1 MAKNIVGY
9 IANLGKSVS
18 YSAVDKV
25 KSMTPSSAEFVETNA
40 DLFKTVYNSVRD
52 YKITY
57 KRGMDIF
64 SKSKIYEAGDVLKN
78 SLIED
83 IKTGK
88 LYNKEREDTIAMKS
102 MGLSDQDMDLNFDF
116 DGFDDNLDFSA
127 DDITTGDKVVSSS
140 IDSSS
145 RRSAEMIS
153 TVTARTGEYIV
164 ESQKMNTNL
173 LYTQHMQTH
182 SMLHG
187 NLSSINDN
195 IGNLINFSDK
205 VVKVHIDNSAEYY
218 KRSTELMQDQTA
230 LLREIVDILRP
241 KDEKKEEKQKDRITY
256 DDLVGAN
263 GMPDLKMYL
272 SNIKKNSENVSGMLS
287 SMNNMFGEDTNMLA
301 TLVSS
306 PLKFIPNAIV
316 NAVVP
321 KAIEESMENLDKSL
335 GSIFGS
341 MVTKFNTMAKSDNM
355 IESTIGSLLGVR
367 STSKDDI
374 DTSKYN
380 KGKVDWDG
388 KSKKALE
395 EVIPSQ
401 LAKIISLL
409 SGQGEKI
416 YDYEKGKFISGKD
429 IKNDY
434 ENMKKN
440 YVKSSTSDME
450 DYMKD
455 YAKLMTFNSLKE
467 KKSFE
472 EDLEKFFTKLYSENK
487 LFDVNSA
494 TLDQDHLEYGID
506 SKNFRTI
513 RTLYKKAPKYMQ
525 HQINASIL
533 EGRNKQTRDFKELED
548 GGNSIMHYLFNG
560 SNIDEFI
567 KENKLE
573 KKYSSVLT
581 NNLNATVDNYGRNI
595 FFYLQNIYKELSFMR
610 QYGNPI
616 GTPPNRIQDP
626 MKIVSSD
633 GSEYSPAEKT
643 IKDIA
648 IPRNPRKPRSEQ
660 QEEINRREEER
671 FRRSELRRRERD
683 SDLINFSDEDNERLL
698 GSKLSLKIDEER
710 FNRRRELEES
720 REPSIID
727 RLLAAQNLSEKTRVM
742 IDKITELS
750 RKPTEFVTATID
762 KVDQRMYEFVYGRE
776 DVHGSN
782 DIKGF
787 LDLTLYELRN
797 TFSKFNNFM
806 DEKILTPLKDKLGLG
821 KEKFK
826 GFLSSIGLD
835 PAEMR
840 KNIKTFFF
848 GDRNTGKEGLLTS
861 TIQAVK
867 DNAKS
872 LFGSVKDSVSST
884 TAPIRDKFRSKFR
897 SRRQDLLDDM
907 DRIDEEGDDY
917 VDPSDQQNPY
927 DLQNR
932 INRLTGVSRANSDRS
947 QQYYDQIDWDSDE
960 NKEYLDKH
968 TYASGLRTI
977 NDETAELYYLHERI
991 RELNNEARTANV
1003 TRRIAILNELTPLKQ
1018 KYNELKSSVQGF
1030 HQSKRRYK
1038 DRLANRKFDNINK
1051 YYTESISRSL
1061 DMSDD
1066 ESFKDVMNSMFE
1078 SRRDSKD
1085 ADFTVEDLMRSARKL
1100 SLDNQDG
1107 EKYESIIDKIADYT
1121 DKYYGSDINKK
1132 LSTLAEEGYYQKL
1145 YDPESYRS
1153 EGLPRTAEEYYEIS
1167 SDFNG
1172 GKNIMSEI
1180 EEGNESLNN
1189 HTSLLREISDNI
1201 KSLKDLFTSLSR
1213 GGGRRNPGP
1222 GPRLDLNPDLITT
1235 PEGRATHT
1243 FAQELVTMISNW
1255 MYGRTPH
1262 FDKGG
1267 YIDQPTVATVGK
1279 GEIVLSAENVDK
1291 MTSVFNDVISGIKNK
1306 EKTKTVATGT
1316 LDKLAQES
1324 GLDMDNIRSVEEFIR
1339 NNPKVKANYDSMTKT
1354 EKKKYAKVVNFLDY
1368 KRVEKNEKQE
1378 ADNETLVNQIKDE
1391 LLSGTRAVS
1400 RSLFGEPKEDRKK
1413 FGEVVNDVTG
1423 NISKYAPDML
1433 GKGIIGAGLSL
1444 VTGAIGGPLLGAAVG
1459 AGISL
1464 TKNSSKVQDFL
1475 FGEMVDGERQG
1486 GVIGKNILGGIKKY
1500 LPDMKS
1506 YGITGAL
1513 AGFLTPLGA
1522 IGGLLL
1528 GSSIGFA
1535 KNNQSVMSTL
1545 FGEEGLF
1552 KEESKQKLK
1561 KAIPKIAAGALVGGM
1576 VGPFGLMGN
1585 LVLGAGV
1592 GLASSTED
1600 FRTAILGRYD
1610 ENDKKFKGGLL
1621 PTMRDTVLDPLKS
1634 FAVDIKNNGMEFIKK
1649 HMILPVANA
1658 MDPIRK
1664 ELSLLAKGMFDKV
1677 GDTIQGMFKETF
1689 APLNKWMEDKIMK
1702 PIGGTIVKFIKGT
1715 FKLGAGAATL
1725 PFKAIGGV
1733 GNHLRKKHI
1742 KNGNAD
1748 YMTAEERMQYADEK
1762 GIKYNTKF
1770 DEYLN
1775 GLSDE
1780 EANSMYDILSSVK
1793 NSGKSAR
1800 KLRKQ
1805 NGTRIGNNIATYVD
1819 YDTTKELM
1827 YHFKN
1832 GNMDKA
1838 EQLLRENK
1846 KGLFGRKR
1854 RHDLDERQQDELLKY
1869 MRDNYDAYHNA
1880 DKRQEL
1886 MDKEREDLYTQLRK
1900 KGFKDISDK
1909 NIDKYLGM
1917 LDKERKSDK
1926 RKSNKIDENDPDI
1939 TPSTRILLE
1948 RQKERHTEIVGLM
1961 EEAIKAIRGI
1971 EENTETIEER
1981 TVKTGSSDNQVDIGD
1996 VTNAD
2001 GSVIDQMR
2009 DSYKG
2014 KREPIIRID
2023 EYGNVMEFKR
2033 TSDGELK
2040 ADTSDSSTLEAIKAA
2055 RADDEREQ
2063 SIVDQLKEMANKG
2076 GSDEDEDGKK
2086 KKKKGGILGLLGGLG
2101 GMLKGLLNPKMLGLA
2116 GTAIMALPVLPQL
2129 LNAVMEDGI
2138 SGLITQLPSL
2148 VFNGVE
2154 KGITEILPAT
2164 MKSFWDYFNTHN
2176 GDDPSIIDRGAHTA
2190 IREIATGGKMS
2201 KAGLNHYEKL
2211 GKTLNAFGKTGKEGS
2226 RIGRFLSRGL
2236 KAMSPIT
2243 YAKMGTKASL
2253 FTVPKMVGKGVGKVA
2268 EGVSKLYA
2276 KVDEKT
2282 GLKRIGEA
2290 AKGRMSNYITRTAD
2304 AVGAKA
2310 LGEAAKASDQTLVS
2324 KFVTKMSEFF
2334 SKLFSNKTVVKLV
2347 GAENAE
2353 RLVKEF
2359 VPNFLKEIS
2368 ERLAKDAAKI
2378 SGKVAGLLATG
2389 GIINIMFAIADFIS
2403 GYNDAKDILGITEE
2417 PTLAMKIASGILKS
2431 VNGLFIITS
2440 LIPER
2445 IYVNLVLDNMSF
2457 LFKDLQKMRARAKQQ
2472 AKEYKEK
2479 NKIKGKFSVQD
2490 YNQKMREQNKKKN
2503 SADLNGDGKVGF
2515 LEGTI
2520 DFGKQ
2525 AFNTVKEWTVNSWNA
2540 TKDAVKSVGSAI
2552 ANGASSAWNG
2562 IKNFGKNALG
2572 WFTGKGGAGKGD
2584 ETPAGGYPSRM
2595 NNFTYYSQGD
2605 PRWNSERIDGTTVKI
2620 AGCGPTSMAMIISEL
2635 TGQAHRPDEFVKD
2648 ALAHGQWSRNGANW
2662 TMFKY
2667 FADKYG
2673 VPYQEAGSYDKFQ
2686 QMAAQGIPQ
2695 AVSGQKR
2702 GVAGSPFTSGGH
2714 IITVLGTDG
2723 NGNYIVN
2730 DPVSPE
2736 RSKLYPNEIIQKGW
2750 RNSWGFGNP
2759 GTYNAN
2765 GAGQTTYGA
2774 QSGGQ
2779 QQEQKPSG
2787 LSGLFSDLTNA
2798 ATKSFDKLYGLDKI
2812 VGMSS
2817 GSTAP
2822 SSTTLP
2828 TDPSVTAGQGGKD
2841 VDVNLDVNPL
2851 AATDFEDTSIVNK
2864 IKGMMKKAPA
2874 LFANKVTSLTGK
2886 DAKSFTDIKSDAKS
2900 VSDLRDKLLD
2910 ESAKYESKK
2919 NNYTGMGGV
2928 DDDKTTTAS
2937 AQEIEHQDL
2946 TKYTDISEQQFNQW
2960 LGTKKKSTKP
2970 FTSSDANIFLN
2981 AANKTGLDPRYIM
2994 AHAAWES
3001 GWGTSRI
3008 ARDKNNYYGIGAFN
3022 KSPYSSALSFKT
3034 ASDGI
3039 LAGAEWIKKNYIDR
3053 GQNTLHKMIFDPSG
3067 KNHTYA
3073 TYDDGS
3079 PNTGW
3084 IKGITGIMSSAPQ
3097 SGKIVTSFN
3106 TSSPGGDGQQQG
3118 EQRSGFSGL
3127 MADLGDL
3134 LTGGFNKLYGL
3145 DEIFGS
3151 NTSGGQSDPTGAGI
3165 DPNSPKISD
3174 DWYTRTLGAR
3184 ISSPYGNRKNPT
3196 GSGNQFHKGIDYAT
3210 AAGTAIK
3217 SPIDGT
3223 VESNLATS
3231 QSGGFGNLLKIKDSA
3246 GATHYF
3252 AHMQQRS
3259 SLQEGARVKSGDV
3272 VGKVGSTGNS
3282 TGPHLHYQ
3290 VNTTSDRNSHTEPN
3304 GYLAKLF
3311 GKLKSNTGQGGGNE
3325 TKSTPS
3331 KKYNGMGGGY
3341 DTPKAPKL
3349 PNITRRGS
3357 IPVKEQPT
3365 ISETKLLSIIIEVL
3379 SKIADNTSSLS
3390 DIVQLLSKSLN
3401 VEVSEEK
3408 INTIKSNN
3416 KSIGGSKKQVVNI
3429 IKNSLKDSNNPENAN
3444 LLATLDKL
3452 ALE

>member
-40 DLFKTVYNSVRD
+40 DLFKSVYNNVRD

-57 KRGMDIF
+57 KRGMDLF
-64 SKSKIYEAGDVLKN
+64 EKSKIYEAGDVLKN

-88 LYNKEREDTIAMKS
+88 LYNKEREDAIAMKS

-116 DGFDDNLDFSA
+116 DSFDENMDFTA
-127 DDITTGDKVVSSS
+127 DDITTGDKIVSSS
-140 IDSSS
+140 IGSSS

-164 ESQKMNTNL
+164 ENQKMSTNL

-182 SMLHG
+182 SMLSG
-187 NLSSINDN
+187 SLSSINDN

-230 LLREIVDILRP
+230 LLREIVDILKP
-241 KDEKKEEKQKDRITY
+241 KDEKKEEKQKERITY

-263 GMPDLKMYL
+263 GMPDLKLYL
-272 SNIKKNSENVSGMLS
+272 SNIKKNSENLSGMFS

-306 PLKFIPNAIV
+306 PLKFVPNAIV
-316 NAVVP
+316 NAIVP
-321 KAIEESMENLDKSL
+321 KVIEESMQDLDKSL

-341 MVTKFNTMAKSDNM
+341 LVTKFNTMGRSDNM
-355 IESTIGSLLGVR
+355 IESTIGNLLGVR
-367 STSKDDI
+367 SNAKSDI

-416 YDYEKGKFISGKD
+416 YDYEKGKFISGQD

-434 ENMKKN
+434 ENMKKG
-440 YVKSSTSDME
+440 YRKSSTSEME

-455 YAKLMTFNSLKE
+455 YAKLITFNSLKE
-467 KKSFE
+467 KKNFE
-472 EDLEKFFTKLYSENK
+472 EDLEKFFTKLYDENK
-487 LFDVNSA
+487 LFDVNSS
-494 TLDQDHLEYGID
+494 TLDEDHLDYGID

-525 HQINASIL
+525 HQINADIL
-533 EGRNKQTRDFKELED
+533 EGRNRQSKDFKEIED
-548 GGNSIMHYLFNG
+548 NGNSIMHYLFNG
-560 SNIDEFI
+560 SNINEFI

-573 KKYSSVLT
+573 KKSSSVLT
-581 NNLNATVDNYGRNI
+581 NSLNATVDNYGRNI
-595 FFYLQNIYKELSFMR
+595 FFYLQNIYKELSYMR
-610 QYGNPI
+610 QYGNPV
-616 GTPPNRIQDP
+616 GTPPNKIQDP

-643 IKDIA
+643 INDIA
-648 IPRNPRKPRSEQ
+648 IPRNPRKPRAEQ

-671 FRRSELRRRERD
+671 FRRSELRRREQD
-683 SDLINFSDEDNERLL
+683 SDLINIYDEDNERLL
-698 GSKLSLKIDEER
+698 GSKLSMKIDEER
-710 FNRRRELEES
+710 FNRRRELEQS
-720 REPSIID
+720 KGPSIID
-727 RLLAAQNLSEKTRVM
+727 RLLAAQNLSEKSRVM
-742 IDKITELS
+742 IDKITELT
-750 RKPTEFVTATID
+750 RKPTEFVAATID

-776 DVHGSN
+776 DSNGST

-806 DEKILTPLKDKLGLG
+806 DEKILNPLKDKLGLG

-835 PAEMR
+835 PTDIR

-848 GDRNTGKEGLLTS
+848 GDKDTGKEGLLTS
-861 TIQAVK
+861 TVQAVK

-872 LFGSVKDSVSST
+872 LFGTVKESVSTT
-884 TAPIRDKFRSKFR
+884 TAPLRDRFRSTFR

-907 DRIDEEGDDY
+907 DAIDEQGDDY
-917 VDPSDQQNPY
+917 IEHQNPY

-932 INRLTGVSRANSDRS
+932 IDRLTGVSRSTSNRT
-947 QQYYDQIDWDSDE
+947 QQYYNQINWDSEE
-960 NKEYLDKH
+960 NQEYLDKN
-968 TYASGLRTI
+968 TYASGLRTVD
-977 NDETAELYYLHERI
+977 DETAELYYLHQRI
-991 RELNNEARTANV
+991 TELTNEANSANNI
-1003 TRRIAILNELTPLKQ
+1003 TRRIAISNELTPLKQ
-1018 KYNELKSSVQGF
+1018 RYDELKASVQGF
-1030 HQSKRRYK
+1030 HQSKKRYK
-1038 DRLANRKFDNINK
+1038 GRLANKKFDNINK
-1051 YYTESISRSL
+1051 YYTDSISRSL
-1061 DMSDD
+1061 DMGED
-1066 ESFKDVMNSMFE
+1066 ENFKQVMNHMFE
-1078 SRRDSKD
+1078 SRRDTKNT
-1085 ADFTVEDLMRSARKL
+1085 DFTVEDLMRSARKM
-1100 SLDNQDG
+1100 SLDNPDG
-1107 EKYESIIDKIADYT
+1107 EKYESIIDKIANYT

-1132 LSTLAEEGYYQKL
+1132 LSNLAEDGYYQKL

-1153 EGLPRTAEEYYEIS
+1153 EGLPKTAEEYYEMS

-1172 GKNIMSEI
+1172 GKNIMAEI
-1180 EEGNESLNN
+1180 EESNDSLNSQ
-1189 HTSLLREISDNI
+1189 TTLLQEISNNI
-1201 KSLKDLFTSLSR
+1201 KSLTDLFTGLSR
-1213 GGGRRNPGP
+1213 RNNRSNAP
-1222 GPRLDLNPDLITT
+1222 GPRMDLNPDLVRT

-1243 FAQELVTMISNW
+1243 FAQDLVTMISNW
-1255 MYGRTPH
+1255 MYGNTPH
-1262 FDKGG
+1262 FDQGG
-1267 YIDQPTVATVGK
+1267 YIHRPTVATVGE

-1306 EKTKTVATGT
+1306 EKTKTIATGT
-1316 LDKLAQES
+1316 LDKLAQET
-1324 GLDMDNIRSVEEFIR
+1324 GLDMDNIRSIEEFVR
-1339 NNPKVKANYDSMTKT
+1339 ANPDVKSNYESMTKT

-1368 KRVEKNEKQE
+1368 QKVERDEKQE
-1378 ADNETLVNQIKDE
+1378 ADDETLVNQIKNE

-1400 RSLFGEPKEDRKK
+1400 RSLFGEPNEDRKK

-1433 GKGIIGAGLSL
+1433 GKGVIGAGISL

-1486 GVIGKNILGGIKKY
+1486 GVINKKILGGVKKY

-1513 AGFLTPLGA
+1513 AGFLTPLGP

-1535 KNNQSVMSTL
+1535 KNNQSVMSSL

-1561 KAIPKIAAGALVGGM
+1561 KALPKIGAGALVGGM
-1576 VGPFGLMGN
+1576 MGPFGLMGN

-1592 GLASSTED
+1592 GLATSTED

-1610 ENDKKFKGGLL
+1610 ENDKKFKGGLI

-1658 MDPIRK
+1658 MDPIKK

-1762 GIKYNTKF
+1762 GIRYNNRF

-1780 EANSMYDILSSVK
+1780 EATSMYDILSSVK
-1793 NSGKSAR
+1793 NTGKSAK

-1805 NGTRIGNNIATYVD
+1805 TGTRIGNNVATYVD

-1838 EQLLRENK
+1838 EQLLKDNK
-1846 KGLFGRKR
+1846 KGLFGRKK
-1854 RHDLDERQQDELLKY
+1854 RHDLDERQQEELLGY

-1961 EEAIKAIRGI
+1961 EEAIKAIKGV

-1981 TVKTGSSDNQVDIGD
+1981 TVKAGNSDGPGMNVGD
-1996 VTNAD
+1996 VTDDN
-2001 GSVIDQMR
+2001 GTVIDQMR
-2009 DSYKG
+2009 NSYNNE
-2014 KREPIIRID
+2014 RRTPVIRID

-2040 ADTSDSSTLEAIKAA
+2040 ADTSDSSTVDAINAA

-2063 SIVDQLKEMANKG
+2063 SIVDQLREMANRDG
-2076 GSDEDEDGKK
+2076 GGDDEDGDGKK
-2086 KKKKGGILGLLGGLG
+2086 KKKKGILGLLGGLG
-2101 GMLKGLLNPKMLGLA
+2101 GLLKGLLNPKMLGLA

-2138 SGLITQLPSL
+2138 SGLVTQLPSL

-2154 KGITEILPAT
+2154 KGITEILPKT

-2176 GDDPSIIDRGAHTA
+2176 GDDDSIADRAAHTA
-2190 IREIATGGKMS
+2190 FREVATGGKMG
-2201 KAGLNHYEKL
+2201 KAGLEHYDKL

-2226 RIGRFLSRGL
+2226 KVGRFLSRTM
-2236 KAMSPIT
+2236 KAMSPVT
-2243 YAKMGTKASL
+2243 YAKMGAKASL
-2253 FTVPKMVGKGVGKVA
+2253 FTVPKAVGKGVGKVA
-2268 EGVSKLYA
+2268 GGVAKLYD
-2276 KVDEKT
+2276 KIDSKT
-2282 GLKRIGEA
+2282 GLKRISEA
-2290 AKGRMSNYITRTAD
+2290 AKGKVSGYMTRTAD
-2304 AVGAKA
+2304 AVGARA
-2310 LGEAAKASDQTLVS
+2310 LGEAAKASDETLIS
-2324 KFVTKMSEFF
+2324 KLINKMSEFF
-2334 SKLFSNKTVVKLV
+2334 SKLFSNKTVVRLV

-2359 VPNFLKEIS
+2359 VPKFLKEMS
-2368 ERLAKDAAKI
+2368 ERLLRDSAKVAAKI
-2378 SGKVAGLLATG
+2378 AGVLATG
-2389 GIINIMFAIADFIS
+2389 GIINAMFAIADFVS

-2417 PTLAMKIASGILKS
+2417 PTLPMKISAGILKS
-2431 VNGLFIITS
+2431 VNGLFIVTS
-2440 LIPER
+2440 FIPER

-2457 LFKDLQKMRARAKQQ
+2457 LFKDLQKMRADAKQK

-2479 NKIKGKFSVQD
+2479 NNIKGKFSVQD
-2490 YNQKMREQNKKKN
+2490 YNQKMREQNKKANK
-2503 SADLNGDGKVGF
+2503 ADLNGDGKVGII
-2515 LEGTI
+2515 EGTVN
-2520 DFGKQ
+2520 FGKE
-2525 AFNTVKEWTVNSWNA
+2525 AFNTVKKWTVDSWNTVSGA
-2540 TKDAVKSVGSAI
+2540 AKNIGSAI
-2552 ANGASSAWNG
+2552 ASGAKNAWNG
-2562 IKNFGKNALG
+2562 IKSFGANALN

-2584 ETPAGGYPSRM
+2584 EAPAGGYPSRI

-2605 PRWNSERIDGTTVKI
+2605 PRWNSEKIDGTTVKI
-2620 AGCGPTSMAMIISEL
+2620 AGCGPTSMAMIVSEL
-2635 TGQAHRPDEFVKD
+2635 TGQAHRPDDFVKD
-2648 ALAHGQWSRNGANW
+2648 ALSHGQWNRNGASW
-2662 TMFKY
+2662 SMFKY
-2667 FADKYG
+2667 FADKYNL
-2673 VPYQEAGSYDKFQ
+2673 PYQEAGSYDKFQ

-2702 GVAGSPFTSGGH
+2702 GVSGSPFTSGGH

-2736 RSKLYPNEIIQKGW
+2736 RSKLYPNDIIQKGW

-2759 GTYNAN
+2759 GTYNPN
-2765 GAGQTTYGA
+2765 GAGQTAYGGA
-2774 QSGGQ
+2774 QAGAQ
-2779 QQEQKPSG
+2779 PQEEKQSG
-2787 LSGLFSDLTNA
+2787 LSMLFSDLTNA
-2798 ATKSFDKLYGLDKI
+2798 ATKSFDKMYGLDQI
-2812 VGMSS
+2812 VGNSS
-2817 GSTAP
+2817 AMP
-2822 SSTTLP
+2822 TTIP
-2828 TDPSVTAGQGGKD
+2828 TDPSATAGQGGD
-2841 VDVNLDVNPL
+2841 DLATSNIDINPL
-2851 AATDFEDTSIVNK
+2851 FATDFDDKSIVDK
-2864 IKGMMKKAPA
+2864 LKKAP
-2874 LFANKVTSLTGK
+2874 
-2886 DAKSFTDIKSDAKS
+2886 D
-2900 VSDLRDKLLD
+2900 
-2910 ESAKYESKK
+2910 YK
-2919 NNYTGMGGV
+2919 NNVLNKLKPYTLPISNTKELVESLHGDNKPEKMYTGMGGAEGTGTPTTVKTIRGIPIGSKPLNEDVNKHSSIFQSAGSEFGV
-2928 DDDKTTTAS
+2928 DPELLKAISMQESKGKPLKGAAWGLMQIENGGTTTEFINFGKNRPNGPYTSNDRLDPAKAIPFAAKRLSDDFKHYSGDYLKTTQAYNFS
-2937 AQEIEHQDL
+2937 KYSLDALLKHFPNGDDWLAQRQNVGKYNGTGSSRYGDPKYIEHVFQ
-2946 TKYTDISEQQFNQW
+2946 YYQGNQI
-2960 LGTKKKSTKP
+2960 P
-2970 FTSSDANIFLN
+2970 AD
-2981 AANKTGLDPRYIM
+2981 
-2994 AHAAWES
+2994 
-3001 GWGTSRI
+3001 
-3008 ARDKNNYYGIGAFN
+3008 GIGTVN
-3022 KSPYSSALSFKT
+3022 GGTGVVS
-3034 ASDGI
+3034 
-3039 LAGAEWIKKNYIDR
+3039 GA
-3053 GQNTLHKMIFDPSG
+3053 
-3067 KNHTYA
+3067 
-3073 TYDDGS
+3073 
-3079 PNTGW
+3079 
-3084 IKGITGIMSSAPQ
+3084 
-3097 SGKIVTSFN
+3097 
-3106 TSSPGGDGQQQG
+3106 QQG

-3151 NTSGGQSDPTGAGI
+3151 NTAAGQSDPTAAGI
-3165 DPNSPKISD
+3165 DPNSPKVSD
-3174 DWYTRTLGAR
+3174 DWYTKTLGAR
-3184 ISSPYGNRKNPT
+3184 VTSPYGNRKNPT

-3210 AAGTAIK
+3210 AAGTNIK

-3223 VESNLATS
+3223 VESNVPTS

-3259 SLQEGARVKSGDV
+3259 SLQEGARVRSGDV

-3290 VNTTSDRNSHTEPN
+3290 INTSADRNSHTEPN

-3311 GKLKSNTGQGGGNE
+3311 GKLKSSMSGQGGG
-3325 TKSTPS
+3325 TPNNS
-3331 KKYNGMGGGY
+3331 GKYNGMGGGY
-3341 DTPKAPKL
+3341 DTPKTPKL

-3357 IPVKEQPT
+3357 IPVKEQPA
-3365 ISETKLLSIIIEVL
+3365 ISESKLLSIIIEVL

-3401 VEVSEEK
+3401 VDVSEEK
-3408 INTIKSNN
+3408 INSIKSNS
-3416 KSIGGSKKQVVNI
+3416 KSKGGGKKQVVNI
-3429 IKNSLKDSNNPENAN
+3429 IKNSLKDSNNPQNAN